1 MWLCIVLSLYQ
12 LYCLRD
18 QKKLVDHMNFPML
31 IIYWP
36 DIQYMVH
43 SYFDPMMALEE
54 RFGDLFWIGS
64 KVTKMLDIG
73 HSPQLE

>member
-1 MWLCIVLSLYQ
+1 MDGWMV
-12 LYCLRD
+12 
-18 QKKLVDHMNFPML
+18 KKERKIFSFFSKYSN
-31 IIYWP
+31 
-36 DIQYMVH
+36 IQYMVH

-64 KVTKMLDIG
+64 KVTEMLDIG

>member
-1 MWLCIVLSLYQ
+1 
-12 LYCLRD
+12 
-18 QKKLVDHMNFPML
+18 MNFPML

-64 KVTKMLDIG
+64 KVTEMLDIG